1 MPTISEYSQKAI
13 EKHIKGRRELL
24 ALYVSIKENT
34 WRRLY
39 PESFYQLDGF
49 IAKDGERYAGLIYDI
64 FEIIVAGSKK
74 ELIEDELN
82 LIYMDIEYKA
92 RYDPISKAITST
104 IQERL
109 ELKKQFFADI
119 SAISNEIEANFPERS
134 ITLIPLRFRLEST
147 TYLVRLLAYGL
158 FSDNNMMFDRIAEV
172 FDIQKLQSATKPEDK
187 HDLDNALKFLY
198 KGLIQKTDS
207 GRQGSRHAAKQ
218 TLGKLREWYPDNEYV
233 NWCIDIIEKYV

>member
-1 MPTISEYSQKAI
+1 MSAISELSQKAI
-13 EKHIKGRRELL
+13 EKHIKNRRELL

-49 IAKDGERYAGLIYDI
+49 IAKNEEIYAELIYDV
-64 FEIIVAGSKK
+64 FQIIVAGSKK

-82 LIYMDIEYKA
+82 IIYMDIEYKA
-92 RYDPISKAITST
+92 NYGTISKAIMST
-104 IQERL
+104 VQERL
-109 ELKKQFFADI
+109 ELKKHFLADI
-119 SAISNEIEANFPERS
+119 ETISKEIEANFS
-134 ITLIPLRFRLEST
+134 DKSMMLIPLRFRLEST

-158 FSDNNMMFDRIAEV
+158 FSDNNIMFERIAEV
-172 FDIQKLQSATKPEDK
+172 FDIERLQSATKPEDK

-218 TLGKLREWYPDNEYV
+218 TLGKLREWYPDNQYV
-233 NWCIDIIEKYV
+233 NWCINIIEKYV

>member
-1 MPTISEYSQKAI
+1 MRTLSELSQRAI
-13 EKHIKGRRELL
+13 EKHIKRRRELL

-39 PESFYQLDGF
+39 PESFYQSDGF
-49 IAKDGERYAGLIYDI
+49 IARDEEVFAGLIYDI
-64 FEIIVAGSKK
+64 FQIIVAGSKK
-74 ELIEDELN
+74 DLIEDELN
-82 LIYMDIEYKA
+82 IIYMDIEYKA
-92 RYDPISKAITST
+92 GYDTISKAIVST

-109 ELKKQFFADI
+109 ELKKHFLTDI
-119 SAISNEIEANFPERS
+119 EIISNEIEAKFPERS
-134 ITLIPLRFRLEST
+134 IMLIPLRFRLEST

-158 FSDNNMMFDRIAEV
+158 FSDNVMMYERIAEV
-172 FDIQKLQSATKPEDK
+172 FDVEKLQSATKAEDK

-218 TLGKLREWYPDNEYV
+218 TLGKLREWYPDNQYI